1 MIKVAVDAMGGDFA
15 PKVAIEG
22 AIQARK
28 EMGADTAIILFG
40 QEEIIKP
47 ALAGFGIS
55 ESLIPVVHAPEVI
68 GMEEHGTSAIKSKQ
82 ESSIVKGIG
91 AVAQGK
97 VDVFAS
103 AGNTGAVMVGSVFIL
118 KPIDGVLRPGIAGFL
133 PKEKGN
139 TYRITLD
146 VGANAE
152 CKPEVLAQFAEIG
165 SIVTKQLYKIS
176 NPRVGLMSLGTE
188 EGKGTTITQAA
199 YNLIKDNKRV
209 NFVGNIEGRNVF
221 DDTCD
226 VIVCDGYVGNVML
239 KMGESIYPFLKSRG
253 FVDEFVE
260 LFNWE
265 NVGGSPIVGINGN
278 IVIGHGASNA
288 KAIKNMIKVSADLAK
303 ADLVNQIKNSLGK

>member
-1 MIKVAVDAMGGDFA
+1 MIKVALDAMGGDFA

-28 EMGADTAIILFG
+28 EHGSDVAIVLVG
-40 QEEIIKP
+40 QEDIIKSG
-47 ALAGFGIS
+47 LASYGVPD
-55 ESLIPVVHAPEVI
+55 SLFPIVHAPEVI
-68 GMEEHGTSAIKSKQ
+68 EMGEHATQAIKSKQ

-103 AGNTGAVMVGSVFIL
+103 AGNTGAMMVGSVFIL
-118 KPIDGVLRPGIAGFL
+118 KTIEGVLRPGIAGFL
-133 PKEKGN
+133 PKAKGN
-139 TYRITLD
+139 QYRITLD

-165 SIVTKQLYKIS
+165 SIVTKHLFKIA

-199 YNLIKDNKRV
+199 FPLIKENPRV
-209 NFVGNIEGRNVF
+209 NFIGNIEGRNVF

-226 VIVCDGYVGNVML
+226 VIICDGYVGNVML
-239 KMGESIYPFLKSRG
+239 KMGESIYPFLKERG

-278 IVIGHGASNA
+278 IVIGHGASTA
-288 KAIKNMIKVSADLAK
+288 YAIKNMIKFSVDLAK

>member
-1 MIKVAVDAMGGDFA
+1 MIKIAVDAMGGDFA

-28 EMGADTAIILFG
+28 EMGSDIAIILIG

-47 ALAGFGIS
+47 TLSSFGIS
-55 ESLIPVVHAPEVI
+55 ESIIPVIHAPEVI
-68 GMEEHGTSAIKSKQ
+68 GMEEHGTNAIRSKQ

-103 AGNTGAVMVGSVFIL
+103 AGNTGAMMVGSVFIL
-118 KPIDGVLRPGIAGFL
+118 KTIEGVLRPGIAGFL
-133 PKEKGN
+133 PKEKSN
-139 TYRITLD
+139 SYRITLD

-165 SIVTKQLYKIS
+165 SIVTKHLYGIAT
-176 NPRVGLMSLGTE
+176 PRVGLMSLGTE
-188 EGKGTTITQAA
+188 EGKGNTTTQSA
-199 YNLIKDNKRV
+199 YSLIKENARV

-226 VIVCDGYVGNVML
+226 VIICDGFVGNVML

-253 FVDEFVE
+253 FVDDFVE

-278 IVIGHGASNA
+278 IVIGHGASTS
-288 KAIKNMIKVSADLAK
+288 KAIKNMIRVSADLAK
-303 ADLVNQIKNSLGK
+303 ADLVNQIKISLGK

>member
-1 MIKVAVDAMGGDFA
+1 MIKIAVDAMGGDFA

-28 EMGADTAIILFG
+28 ELGSDVAIILFG

-47 ALAGFGIS
+47 VLASYGMS
-55 ESLIPVVHAPEVI
+55 ESIIPIVHADEVI
-68 GMEEHGTSAIKSKQ
+68 GMEEHATSAIKSKQ
-82 ESSIVKGIG
+82 NSSIVKGIG

-103 AGNTGAVMVGSVFIL
+103 AGNTGAMMVGSVFIL
-118 KPIDGVLRPGIAGFL
+118 KTIEGVLRPGIAGFL

-139 TYRITLD
+139 CYRITLD

-165 SIVTKQLYKIS
+165 SIITKHLYKIDS
-176 NPRVGLMSLGTE
+176 PRVGLMNLGTE
-188 EGKGTTITQAA
+188 EGKGNTITQAA
-199 YNLIKDNKRV
+199 YSLIKENNRV
-209 NFVGNIEGRNVF
+209 NFIGNIEGRNVF

-226 VIVCDGYVGNVML
+226 VIISDGFVGNVML
-239 KMGESIYPFLKSRG
+239 KMGESIYPFLKARG

-278 IVIGHGASNA
+278 VVIGHGASNA
-288 KAIKNMIKVSADLAK
+288 KAIKNMIKVSLDLAK